1 MDFTNILTMT
11 LTSIGGASLA
21 LVGLSKWLGNL
32 WANRVIEREKL
43 ILNKKLEEHK
53 NQLDILKRQILLF
66 NETQFKL
73 YNSLWKTLYDLKQ
86 VADELW
92 EGANIKNLN
101 KFIHQLRATQQKI
114 YQNILIIED
123 THYNELINLT
133 TTFWNFQ
140 VGKKTLIELRK
151 DSREINNY
159 EIEVTIQNNRHI
171 KENYNNLIFK
181 ISQAFKNQIK
191 GIS

>member
-11 LTSIGGASLA
+11 LTSLGGASIA

-43 ILNKKLEEHK
+43 ILNKELEEHK
-53 NQLDILKRQILLF
+53 SQLDILKRQILLF

-92 EGANIKNLN
+92 AAANIKNLN
-101 KFIHQLRATQQKI
+101 KFIHQLRTTQQKI

-140 VGKKTLIELRK
+140 VGKRTLIELRK
-151 DSREINNY
+151 DSREINSH
-159 EIEVTIQNNRHI
+159 EIEATIQNNKHI
-171 KENYNNLIFK
+171 KENYNNLIFE